1 VIQMPEMQMLGILK
15 LAMQKLVMQKL
26 VMQKLVMPRKDGMSM
41 EREWARMMVRLL
53 LDLPYDTNCHSRR
66 CEYWRK
72 LD

>member
-1 VIQMPEMQMLGILK
+1 MIQMPEMQMLGILK
-15 LAMQKLVMQKL
+15 LAMQKL